1 MFKKNKKQKIGGYTI
16 IETMIA
22 VSIFL
27 IVVTIG
33 MGALLNSNSIH
44 QKSQDTRAIMDNL
57 SFIMEE
63 MSKNLRLGYDYS
75 PNGETQQI
83 TFTPPVVNNDGGTP
97 KWSYKI
103 ESGNVL
109 KSTDPSKNDSWVQLN
124 SFDSF
129 NKSGVR
135 INESLSGF
143 IVSGTSPIDTVQPF
157 VIIKLVGTISSRG
170 TTTPFNLQTSV
181 SQRLIDLPVIAP

>member
-22 VSIFL
+22 VSVFL
-27 IVVTIG
+27 IVITIG

-63 MSKNLRLGYDYS
+63 MSKNLRLGYDYVSTDGTQIYFQPAVADS
-75 PNGETQQI
+75 PR
-83 TFTPPVVNNDGGTP
+83 
-97 KWSYKI
+97 WAYKI
-103 ESGNVL
+103 ESGNIF
-109 KSTDPSKNDSWVQLN
+109 KSTDNGNSWVQLN

-129 NKSGVR
+129 TKSGVR
-135 INESLSGF
+135 IDDGLSGF
-143 IVSGTSPIDTVQPF
+143 IVSGTSPTDTVQPF
-157 VIIKLVGTISSRG
+157 VIIKLIGTISSHG

-181 SQRLIDLPVIAP
+181 SQRLIDLPVTAP